1 MGWQKL
7 ARATVPFEV
16 FFLGFGLKMGLL
28 DEEIEEL
35 VTRFLSLLYIGKA
48 GQS

>member
-16 FFLGFGLKMGLL
+16 FFLGLGLKKGLL

-35 VTRFLSLLYIGKA
+35 VIRYRVFVIIIYRAL
-48 GQS
+48 